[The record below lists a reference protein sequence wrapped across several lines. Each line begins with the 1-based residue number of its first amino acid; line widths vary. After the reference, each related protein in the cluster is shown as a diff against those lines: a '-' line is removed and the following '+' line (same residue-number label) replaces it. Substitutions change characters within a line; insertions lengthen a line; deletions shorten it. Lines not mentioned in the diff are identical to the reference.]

1 MDELRQDFF
10 HSRMPFLSLTWL
22 KIGPND
28 LAFDQPR
35 TNPQGSGWS
44 DTLHYRECRKTF
56 SRPIQILG
64 LSRGG
69 NSYGASKTA
78 LSSRGTAR
86 GNDLDPK

>member
-1 MDELRQDFF
+1 MLKIIDLCLVMDELRQDFF

-44 DTLHYRECRKTF
+44 DTLHYREC
-56 SRPIQILG
+56 QEDL
-64 LSRGG
+64 LSPHSDTWPQQR
-69 NSYGASKTA
+69 
-78 LSSRGTAR
+78 RQ
-86 GNDLDPK
+86 